1 MTLIAPLKIEHDAY
15 VAAGSTL
22 SKDVGEAELAV
33 ARERQKNLKNWTP
46 PGGRKKGGQG

>member
-1 MTLIAPLKIEHDAY
+1 MTLIAPLKIENDAY

-46 PGGRKKGGQG
+46 PAGRKKGGQG